1 MLKTGSKR
9 RRTQTQI
16 KAEKEEARL
25 REEDIQE
32 TLARYAEAQQ
42 KMADY
47 DRMEAEN
54 NRANQVLN
62 ELHAEGLIDVGDDGK
77 ISPSKKKLPL

>member
-1 MLKTGSKR
+1 M
-9 RRTQTQI
+9 
-16 KAEKEEARL
+16 
-25 REEDIQE
+25 
-32 TLARYAEAQQ
+32 ARYAEAQQ